1 MSEINYV
8 FNNFAAVL
16 VKGSEILEVKSEEKP
31 ELFQRVV
38 TLCMA
43 GSKDEAFDLII
54 DSSNVRFVTQRLAAV
69 TDGMLSV
76 DAYSDE
82 VVFTTTDGRRLPIVQ
97 TFASKIREAWQKQ
110 DKEAIAVYKK
120 FMIKASNNPNDV
132 SASDL
137 FEFVTVNKLPLST
150 DGDVLAYKI
159 VRGDFLDLHSKTKDH
174 TPGNVVTEDN
184 VDYDRDV
191 TCSNGLHFC
200 SKDYLPQYG
209 GFFGSG
215 DSTNKLV
222 LLKIDP
228 SDVAAFPRDYQ
239 NAKGRC
245 RKYTV
250 VSELPTALFT
260 AVVSLMESVPY
271 VDLSL
276 LGASTRIV
284 EKLGKQVTAHK
295 EAVAQEVAKTTTHLI
310 LDAIL
315 YNSDYRWYVTV
326 EGDNQPRKF
335 VKHFNS
341 RAEARKY
348 RDDLVAKVNSQTSTV
363 LGGSYLGITNPKI
376 AVYDG
381 DK

>member
-43 GSKDEAFDLII
+43 GDKEEAFDLII

-76 DAYSDE
+76 DTFSDE

-110 DKEAIAVYKK
+110 DKEAISVYKK
-120 FMIKASNNPNDV
+120 FMIKASNNPNDM

-137 FEFVTVNKLPLST
+137 FEFITVNRLPLST
-150 DGDVLAYKI
+150 EGDVLAYKI
-159 VRGDFLDLHSKTKDH
+159 VRGDFKDLHSNTKDH
-174 TPGNVVTEDN
+174 TPGNVVTEEV
-184 VDYDRDV
+184 VDYNRDV

-215 DSTNKLV
+215 DQSNKLV

-228 SDVAAFPRDYQ
+228 SDVAAFPRDYN

-250 VSELPTALFT
+250 VSELPTTLFT
-260 AVVSLMESVPY
+260 AIVSLMESVPY
-271 VDLSL
+271 VDLDK
-276 LGASTRIV
+276 LGAPTQIANR
-284 EKLGKQVTAHK
+284 LGEQVKAHK
-295 EAVAQEVAKTTTHLI
+295 EAVVEQVAKTTTHLI

-315 YNSDYRWYVTV
+315 YNPDYRWYVTV

-335 VKHFNS
+335 VKHFET
-341 RAEARKY
+341 RGEARKY
-348 RDDLVAKVNSQTSTV
+348 RDGLIEKISGQSAV
-363 LGGSYLGITNPKI
+363 LGGSYLGISNPKV
-376 AVYDG
+376 AVFDG